1 MRLYVVFKKTGRIKN
16 HESKKSKIKNDF
28 RRNLHLIYSFFQTQ
42 LENMSEEEFLRH
54 KDALSAQKLE
64 KPKRLSVQFG
74 KYMTEIS
81 LQQYHFDR

>member
-1 MRLYVVFKKTGRIKN
+1 
-16 HESKKSKIKNDF
+16 
-28 RRNLHLIYSFFQTQ
+28 
-42 LENMSEEEFLRH
+42 MSEEEFLRH